1 MTYREQE
8 VRELPVRALELRC
21 YCEAPAEVNC
31 ASCRRPRCAAH
42 VAAGLCS
49 RCTVVIERAM
59 AKDSGRRWTLGGGAG
74 VVVTLG
80 ALIVKLF
87 PLALAGLPIALV
99 TAEALRRA
107 RRRHLIETLRA
118 PLALSTGDVTA
129 SAEYEEPF
137 PSAPAPP
144 HGTGIP

>member
-1 MTYREQE
+1 
-8 VRELPVRALELRC
+8 
-21 YCEAPAEVNC
+21 
-31 ASCRRPRCAAH
+31 
-42 VAAGLCS
+42 
-49 RCTVVIERAM
+49 M